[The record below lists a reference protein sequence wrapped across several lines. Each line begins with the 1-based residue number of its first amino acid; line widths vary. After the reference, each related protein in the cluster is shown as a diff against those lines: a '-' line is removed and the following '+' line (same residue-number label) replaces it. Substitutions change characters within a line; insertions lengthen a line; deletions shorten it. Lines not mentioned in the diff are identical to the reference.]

1 MKTYMAPFI
10 IYVPGKSMMV
20 YINDVITDNGLY
32 KEFVSNKIIAT
43 SNIHTETFELTQYKT
58 IEGITGWDYL
68 DSYHE

>member
-1 MKTYMAPFI
+1 
-10 IYVPGKSMMV
+10 MMV
-20 YINDVITDNGLY
+20 YVNDVITDNGIY